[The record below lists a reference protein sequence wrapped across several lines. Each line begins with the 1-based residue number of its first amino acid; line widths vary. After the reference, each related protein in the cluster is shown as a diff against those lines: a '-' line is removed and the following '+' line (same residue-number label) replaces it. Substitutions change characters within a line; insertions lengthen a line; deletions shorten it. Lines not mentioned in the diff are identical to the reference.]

1 MNGVGAKAGA
11 LGLQLQ
17 FSWLCQR
24 PGKQL
29 WELENLRS
37 KPEGA
42 SLLRAFFPV
51 HINEIGCQLE
61 AVKAHAGGQ
70 HFPAL
75 MAFEEHEKPHR
86 HQYAY
91 RQQHAGTPFFQQ

>member
-11 LGLQLQ
+11 LGFQLQ
-17 FSWLCQR
+17 FSRLHQR

-29 WELENLRS
+29 RKLKNLRCE
-37 KPEGA
+37 PEGA
-42 SLLRAFFPV
+42 SLLRTPLPV
-51 HINEIGCQLE
+51 NVDEISRQLE

-86 HQYAY
+86 HQYAH